1 MTFTRVS
8 FRPLDVQVLG
18 ISLVTFAL
26 VTADVVSG
34 GPLTHLDGQIRAGV
48 QPRLP
53 ATPAWMAIAGS
64 LGDIGGAAAV
74 MAIAGL
80 VAAQIRWRFWPLL
93 LAAGIIVAVEI
104 MVYGVKAAVGRPG
117 PPGVEADRTGY
128 PGYFPSGHTATAAV
142 ATATV
147 VFLVLVSRWGAARL
161 DRASTVA
168 LVAGLVVGVVAA
180 VRSVLGDFHWAS
192 DVLGGLAAAAIV
204 LTLGFAT
211 ARAQA
216 GSAVATPSPRGER
229 RRPP

>member
-1 MTFTRVS
+1 MMFARVS
-8 FRPLDVQVLG
+8 LRPIDVRVLG
-18 ISLVTFAL
+18 VSLVAFAL

-34 GPLTHLDGQIRAGV
+34 GPLTHLDAQIRAGV

-53 ATPAWMAIAGS
+53 PNSAWMGIAGS
-64 LGDIGGAAAV
+64 LGDIGVAATV

-93 LAAGIIVAVEI
+93 LAAGNLVAVEI

-117 PPGVEADRTGY
+117 PGVEADRTGY

-147 VFLVLVSRWGAARL
+147 VFLVLASRWGAARL

-192 DVLGGLAAAAIV
+192 DVLGGLATAAIV

-216 GSAVATPSPRGER
+216 DSAVATQSSRGER
-229 RRPP
+229 RRPT

>member
-8 FRPLDVQVLG
+8 FRPLDVRVLG
-18 ISLVTFAL
+18 VSLVAFAL

-53 ATPAWMAIAGS
+53 PNAAWMGIAGS
-64 LGDIGGAAAV
+64 LGDIGVAAAM

-93 LAAGIIVAVEI
+93 LAAGNLVAVEI

-117 PPGVEADRTGY
+117 PGVEADRTGY

-147 VFLVLVSRWGAARL
+147 VFLVLASRWGAARL

-168 LVAGLVVGVVAA
+168 LVAGLLVGVVAA

-216 GSAVATPSPRGER
+216 GSAVATPTSRGER